1 MPTHYIML
9 VFAIITETI
18 GTTALQASEQFSR
31 FWPSVIVVVSYSASF
46 YLMALAL
53 KIIPV
58 GIAYAIWSGLGIVF
72 IASAIQGA
80 IMYLGDLGG
89 GLVGLLGRAILF
101 FGGICIA
108 APDGFAGFHLAE
120 LTLVGVVC
128 VAVGLGLG
136 KLGSKKPGLA

>member
-31 FWPSVIVVVSYSASF
+31 FWPSVIVVVSYAASF

-72 IASAIQGA
+72 IAIIGYGVFGQK
-80 IMYLGDLGG
+80 LDLPAVFGM
-89 GLVGLLGRAILF
+89 GLILA
-101 FGGICIA
+101 GILVI
-108 APDGFAGFHLAE
+108 HLFS
-120 LTLVGVVC
+120 TT
-128 VAVGLGLG
+128 
-136 KLGSKKPGLA
+136 STH